1 VLFYTHCSS
10 TERETPDQVGV
21 GEGSLRVLNIDNQHS
36 ASNQGRAGNL
46 YTRGPRS
53 DGCLVCPSAMP
64 SGSVRLSPGA
74 SRLPVSAA
82 RRVARPSRL
91 RGARRV
97 LCVAAC
103 ACGLSIVISG
113 VSRPW
118 V

>member
-91 RGARRV
+91 RGARV
-97 LCVAAC
+97 LCVARHARVW
-103 ACGLSIVISG
+103 LSIVISG